1 MIPRASYK
9 KVIQSLGGSANH
21 EPKYNSGKA
30 RYIKA
35 PMQKTKSSA
44 SKNYSYRFPMYQ
56 AAFAKGQGSVIVIDE
71 APQNSQFALNL
82 IHWSDGVTAYQVIT
96 TKAKIK

>member
-35 PMQKTKSSA
+35 PMQKKKISA
-44 SKNYSYRFPMYQ
+44 SKNYSYRFPMYLKTLSYPPRMEH
-56 AAFAKGQGSVIVIDE
+56 AALYLQLDTSLEERAHWIT
-71 APQNSQFALNL
+71 NS
-82 IHWSDGVTAYQVIT
+82 
-96 TKAKIK
+96 